1 MPHAYELQL
10 DALQQPPPEN
20 VIFDC
25 SHAPAS
31 RCDRVP
37 QLSSA
42 APQSSTTFYVKGR
55 GPAGLQP
62 DDHFVTVRLCG
73 IVLFCREIQL
83 MLRVY

>member
-1 MPHAYELQL
+1 MPHASELLL

-20 VIFDC
+20 VRFGC
-25 SHAPAS
+25 FHAPAS
-31 RCDRVP
+31 RCNRVL

-42 APQSSTTFYVKGR
+42 ASQSSTAFYIKGR
-55 GPAGLQP
+55 GGPVQP
-62 DDHFVTVRLCG
+62 DDHFVTVRVCG